1 LFCAVPAGGKA
12 CDCST
17 PLCIIGIF
25 EQ

>member
-17 PLCIIGIF
+17 HLCIIGIF